1 MSSINRIAN
10 LSPALSQ
17 AQPRSAVAVK
27 VLKMAQGSEQMV
39 ADMLTRALESVQQSM
54 EDSAHPARTHIDA
67 LA

>member
-1 MSSINRIAN
+1 MSSINNIAN

-17 AQPRSAVAVK
+17 AQLRSAVAVK

-39 ADMLTRALESVQQSM
+39 ADMLTQALESVQQSM
-54 EDSAHPARTHIDA
+54 EDSAHQAGTHIDA